1 MLLEIIDKTQINC
14 ENELFSCGIFIDL
27 KKAFDIVYH
36 SILYINDSNTEIRHV
51 MNDWFSSYLPNSFQA
66 RQIDSYFPQGSVL
79 GPLLFLIY
87 INDIHK
93 RCDIFDFHLFTDFS
107 SLFYADKRL
116 TSLKPV
122 INNDLKNVVNW
133 LNTNK
138 LTRNTKKSNLVIFRP
153 YMLKEFK

>member
-1 MLLEIIDKTQINC
+1 
-14 ENELFSCGIFIDL
+14 
-27 KKAFDIVYH
+27 
-36 SILYINDSNTEIRHV
+36 

-93 RCDIFDFHLFTDFS
+93 RSDIFDFHLFTDFS
-107 SLFYADKRL
+107 SLFYADKSL

-138 LTRNTKKSNLVIFRP
+138 LTRSTKKSNLVIFRP